1 MHKNL
6 KKVISSI
13 AALALSASSFVALA
27 ATSYPDVA
35 ESANYYKAVTELSA
49 LNVINGYEDG
59 TFGPEKL
66 VTRAE
71 ITKMIVAA
79 LGPAYTDA
87 ANAAAGQNTKFTD
100 VTASHWAAGFV
111 TEGTTVGFIA
121 GMGDGTFAPNSNVT
135 FAQATTMLVRTAGY
149 EVWAKAQGY
158 PQGYMSYGSQL
169 EITKGVN
176 VDNNTELNRGQVAIL
191 IDNTLDAPILK
202 VTSYEVAANGESV
215 PKYTKMDGSN
225 SDYPDKQTILTE
237 NHNASRVYGRV
248 TGTAT
253 SDPGLDA
260 DKVMFRVE
268 KSYNWM
274 DNSVKEKEVKTKTLA
289 DGTLD
294 GAVTEK
300 VYLNGTDA
308 DKYLDVYAEA
318 IIRENDDDEFEL
330 VSFFP
335 SAKVETVA
343 LKTNDYS
350 SKTTKDKYYTYTDAN
365 HSSTKYYNLS
375 ANPKVYVNGVEYTNG
390 LADAISNYVDGNI
403 IGDITLMDVPAAGQ
417 TTTDGKYDTIMITYY
432 ADAIVDSVVESA
444 TSPKI
449 YFTNSENGSISKL
462 EIKPDDTNKS
472 YKFTLDGAEIKY
484 TDLEQDDIVSIA
496 YDVVAGF
503 ADSNKYDV
511 IVSRNTATGTV
522 DSVKTNKTV
531 SSLNDFL
538 VGGEYYTNVLSLVSA
553 SELTTDGTEYT
564 LYLDAFGRIAKV
576 DEGTTGTK
584 KIAILDA
591 VTNESDTY
599 YATIYTADGQK
610 IRYQLKDSTRYSEL
624 RGYVYAGNGKTA
636 PQDRVFKYSVN
647 SKNEITL
654 NDKLTGVVS
663 DDANETQEYKLDTY
677 KVGSIRLNSATAVLD
692 ATDYKPNEMTYDI
705 VSASLVDGDE
715 YVVYGFD
722 KNSSDGSY
730 RFAIITKDAA
740 KITTTSKMAV
750 VSELGTSNVDGEQ
763 LVAVTAYTAA
773 DGANEDGEITLY
785 IDLDVTGLN
794 TLAKASAVLKEGTPF
809 YYTTNSDGYMDRIDV
824 LNAVDYASA
833 AAIQKTV
840 FGAALT
846 GTQTVEAITDPA
858 MKSASVIAGKS
869 YDGSDVKDIEQYK
882 GTGSDRNDKAVFKFA
897 PIVKKSGNSIFF
909 ATGTT
914 VPGVFSSDTNDGD
927 SHSVLS
933 GATVLVCDLNSANN
947 KISRGSLADVTVS
960 RFTSPAKVALTGD
973 YKDYAAWN
981 QVIDDTSDNDNSDIT
996 YALVKMIDG
1005 DITEIYVI
1013 QPED

>member
-225 SDYPDKQTILTE
+225 SDYKTKESILTE

-248 TGTAT
+248 TDTAASGGTMD
-253 SDPGLDA
+253 S
-260 DKVMFRVE
+260 DKVQFSVE
-268 KSYNWM
+268 KSYNWV
-274 DNSVKEKEVKTKTLA
+274 DLDEEVKTN
-289 DGTLD
+289 GTHPS
-294 GAVTEK
+294 EK

-308 DKYLDVYAEA
+308 DNYLNVYAEA
-318 IIRENDDDEFEL
+318 IIRMNDDDEFEF

-335 SAKVETVA
+335 SAKVDTVA

-350 SKTTKDKYYTYTDAN
+350 DKTTESKYYTYTDAN

-375 ANPKVYVNGVEYTNG
+375 DSPKVYVNGVEYTDG
-390 LADAISNYVDGNI
+390 LANAIANYVAGNT
-403 IGDITLMDVPAAGQ
+403 IGDITLMDVPEAGQ
-417 TTTDGKYDTIMITYY
+417 TTTDGKYDTVMITYY
-432 ADAIVDSVVESA
+432 ADAIVDSVVES
-444 TSPKI
+444 TSTPKV
-449 YFTNSENGSISKL
+449 YFSNQEANVGSKL
-462 EIKPDDTNKS
+462 EINLDDTNKS

-484 TDLEQDDIVSIA
+484 SDLQQDDIVSIA
-496 YDVVAGF
+496 YDVTAGF
-503 ADSNKYDV
+503 ANSNKYDV
-511 IVSRNTATGTV
+511 LVSRNTATGTV

-531 SSLNDFL
+531 STLNDFL
-538 VGGEYYTNVLSLVSA
+538 VAGEYYTNVLDLVGA

-564 LYLDAFGRIAKV
+564 LYLDAFSRIAKV

-610 IRYQLKDSTRYSEL
+610 IRYQLKDSTVYSTL
-624 RGYVYAGNGKTA
+624 RAAVYDGSGKTA
-636 PQDRVFKYSVN
+636 PQNRVYKYSVN
-647 SKNEITL
+647 SKNEITF
-654 NDKLTGVVS
+654 NDKLTGTVS
-663 DDANETQEYKLDTY
+663 GAETAEYKLDTY
-677 KVGSIRLNSATAVLD
+677 KVGSIRLNAATAVLD
-692 ATDYKPNEMTYDI
+692 ATDYEPNTMTYDI

-730 RFAIITKDAA
+730 RFAIITEGAA

-750 VSELGTSNVDGEQ
+750 VSELGTSNVDGET
-763 LVAVTAYTAA
+763 LVAVTAYTANEGA
-773 DGANEDGEITLY
+773 DEDGEITLY
-785 IDLDVTGLN
+785 IDTDVTKLN

-824 LNAVDYASA
+824 LNAVDYADATS
-833 AAIQKTV
+833 IQKAV

-846 GTQTVEAITDPA
+846 GTQTVTEILDPA
-858 MKSASVIAGKS
+858 MKSASVIAGTS
-869 YDGSDVKDIEQYK
+869 YDGSDDKDIAQYT

-897 PIVKKSGNSIFF
+897 PVVKKSGNSIFF
-909 ATGTT
+909 AVGDTKS
-914 VPGVFSSDTNDGD
+914 GVFASDTNDGD

-933 GATVLVCDLNSANN
+933 DATVLVCDLNSSNN
-947 KISRGSLADVTVS
+947 KISKGSLGDVLVS
-960 RFTSPAKVALTGD
+960 RFDPDAKVAKTGD
-973 YKDYAAWN
+973 YRDYVAWN
-981 QVIDDTSDNDNSDIT
+981 NVIDGADDATTIT
-996 YALVKMIDG
+996 YALVKMIDD

>member
-35 ESANYYKAVTELSA
+35 ETANYYKAVTELSA

-225 SDYPDKQTILTE
+225 SDYKTKESILTE

-248 TGTAT
+248 TDTAASGGTMD
-253 SDPGLDA
+253 S
-260 DKVMFRVE
+260 DKVQFSIE
-268 KSYNWM
+268 KSYNWV
-274 DNSVKEKEVKTKTLA
+274 DLDEEVKTN
-289 DGTLD
+289 GTHPS
-294 GAVTEK
+294 EK

-308 DKYLDVYAEA
+308 DNYLNVYAEA
-318 IIRENDDDEFEL
+318 IIRMNDDDEFEF

-335 SAKVETVA
+335 SAKVDTVA

-350 SKTTKDKYYTYTDAN
+350 DKTTETKYYTYTDAN

-375 ANPKVYVNGVEYTNG
+375 DSPKVYVNGVEYTNG
-390 LADAISNYVDGNI
+390 LANAIANYVNGNT
-403 IGDITLMDVPAAGQ
+403 IGDITLMDVPEAGQ
-417 TTTDGKYDTIMITYY
+417 TTTDGKYDTVMITYY
-432 ADAIVDSVVESA
+432 ADAIVDSVVES
-444 TSPKI
+444 TSTPKV
-449 YFTNSENGSISKL
+449 YFSNQEANVGSKL
-462 EIKPDDTNKS
+462 EINLDDTNKT

-484 TDLEQDDIVSIA
+484 SDLQQDDIVSIA
-496 YDVVAGF
+496 YDVTAGF
-503 ADSNKYDV
+503 ANSNKYDV
-511 IVSRNTATGTV
+511 LVSRNTASGTV

-531 SSLNDFL
+531 STLNDFL
-538 VGGEYYTNVLSLVSA
+538 VGGEYYTNVLDLVGA
-553 SELTTDGTEYT
+553 SELTTDGTEYV

-576 DEGTTGTK
+576 EEGTTGTK

-591 VTNESDTY
+591 VTSESDTR
-599 YATIYTADGQK
+599 YATIYTADGSK
-610 IRYQLKDSTRYSEL
+610 IRYQLKDSSVYEDLRKIVYS
-624 RGYVYAGNGKTA
+624 GSGKTA
-636 PQDRVFKYSVN
+636 PNTRVFKYSVN
-647 SKNEITL
+647 SKNEITFNEHL
-654 NDKLTGVVS
+654 GYDSDTELYTGAAS
-663 DDANETQEYKLDTY
+663 GTETAEYKLDTY
-677 KVGSIRLNSATAVLD
+677 KVGSIRLNATTAVLD
-692 ATDYKPNEMTYDI
+692 ATDYEAGTLTYDI
-705 VSASLVDGDE
+705 VAGSLVDGDE
-715 YVVYGFD
+715 YIVYGFD
-722 KNSSDGSY
+722 KNASDGSY
-730 RFAIITKDAA
+730 RFAVITEGAA

-750 VSELGTSNVDGEQ
+750 VSELGTSNVDGET
-763 LVAVTAYTAA
+763 LVTVTAYTANDGADA
-773 DGANEDGEITLY
+773 DGKITLY
-785 IDLDVTGLN
+785 VDSDVTALN
-794 TLAKASAVLKEGTPF
+794 TLAQASKVLTEGTPF

-824 LNAVDYASA
+824 LNAVDYADATS
-833 AAIQKTV
+833 IQEAV

-846 GTQTVEAITDPA
+846 GTQTVKAITDPA
-858 MKSASVIAGKS
+858 MKSSTVIAGKS
-869 YDGSDVKDIEQYK
+869 YDGSDVKDIAQYH
-882 GTGSDRNDKAVFKFA
+882 GTGSDKNDKAVFKLA
-897 PIVKKSGNSIFF
+897 PVVKKSGSSIFF
-909 ATGTT
+909 AVGST
-914 VPGVFSSDTNDGD
+914 VAGVFASDTNDGD

-933 GATVLVCDLNSANN
+933 DATVLVCDLNSSNN
-947 KISRGSLADVTVS
+947 KISKGSLGDVLVS
-960 RFTSPAKVALTGD
+960 RFDPDAKVAKTGD
-973 YKDYAAWN
+973 YRDYVAWDN
-981 QVIDDTSDNDNSDIT
+981 VTDVADDATTIT
-996 YALVKMIDG
+996 YALVKMIDD